1 LTDTVRSKELSSEA
15 GLRLAFLFCRLG
27 DMDKKIDKLQVKKV
41 AKLARLDLSTII
53 GYVERMNKLNT
64 EGIEPLAHCLPI
76 SNVFREDIV
85 KESLGTEKTLA
96 NAPQRDGTFFKV
108 PKILEEP

>member
-1 LTDTVRSKELSSEA
+1 
-15 GLRLAFLFCRLG
+15 
-27 DMDKKIDKLQVKKV
+27 MDKRIDEGQVRKV
-41 AKLARLDLSTII
+41 AKLARLELSDAEVEEFAGQLSAIL

-64 EGIEPLAHCLPI
+64 EGVEPLAHCLPI
-76 SNVFREDIV
+76 SNVFRADDI

-96 NAPQRDGTFFKV
+96 NAPQQDGAFFKV